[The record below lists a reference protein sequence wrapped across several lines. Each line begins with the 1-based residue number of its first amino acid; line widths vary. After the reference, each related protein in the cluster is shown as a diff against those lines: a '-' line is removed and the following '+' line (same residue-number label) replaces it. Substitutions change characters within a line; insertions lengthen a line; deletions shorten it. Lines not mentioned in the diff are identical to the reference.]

1 MKYLFAAFNYDTDQK
16 ILSHEKTPIE
26 ITKKNHEL
34 LHYLLAN
41 PKRLISRDEL
51 IDHVWNGRV
60 VTNNTIDQCILKLR
74 KTLNQVHPGDY
85 IESVYGQGIRFL
97 PKISVGTETNNH
109 HPSNFSKVLW
119 VVLVA
124 AALGLLLMWLIYQ
137 QRDQSTDRTPNT
149 STSIDVVSQSTINST
164 QGKDAWL
171 LDGAKVYLPHLINQH
186 PNHQAKNTRFQSTS
200 ASESRTLAIDVVPP
214 EGATLV
220 LISELKQHHS
230 EQNNIALFHANLA
243 IQDGDITL
251 ANNQFSSNQL
261 TQLFPQM
268 VAWMNQQLGH
278 EQTVEPPVS
287 DIFTDDEYALQ
298 SFLKAQSAQVSG
310 DSQQALVYLQT
321 AVEQDPDFKM
331 AWYEMAIALRKQADP
346 RKAIGILNAIHTN
359 DNPLAFRVS
368 LVKAQ
373 CLDTLGEFNAAE
385 TAYQQALKYAQANN
399 NNRQMAAVYI
409 SQAILWRKTKQFNQ
423 AEVAL
428 QEAMVITDAI
438 QQPHLYGT
446 IMSTYAKL
454 AREIHQPDMAIETAE
469 HAIKAFQS
477 AGDLRYQMQAKT
489 TLASILRQQNRFKE
503 AEQLVKE
510 SLFHAEQLKH
520 RRGISDNRTKLAR
533 IYQQTGRFRLAHE
546 QWQKVLALNAE
557 IELYGNTADAYLWLL
572 KLHFAENNLAQAD
585 IDIKM
590 LQQLFTEHPNNA
602 IRTLMNEAQL
612 LLALKMEDVDQAS
625 QYLRE
630 LEANN
635 HPLLAVYQ
643 GDLAQLNDKFEAAEM
658 HYLNAV
664 DQFESDQRPDRLAMV
679 LNRLNAL
686 YLFIQPGKLSTNLIK
701 TEQTNPFI
709 YPMQKYQAQAAAADG
724 KHIHAISL
732 LEELK
737 LKAGDYWQYPEQLLL
752 EQIQSDARSQ

>member
-1 MKYLFAAFNYDTDQK
+1 MKYQFAAFSYDLDQK
-16 ILSHEKTPIE
+16 ILSYGSKPIE

-34 LHYLLAN
+34 LHHLLSN
-41 PKRLISRDEL
+41 PNRLISRDEL
-51 IDHVWNGRV
+51 IDCVWHGRV

-74 KTLNQVHPGDY
+74 KSLNQAAPGEY

-97 PKISVGTETNNH
+97 PAITTHDQNNEH
-109 HPSNFSKVLW
+109 HSFNPIKVFW
-119 VVLVA
+119 VILTA
-124 AALGLLLMWLIYQ
+124 AALGLLLMWFIYRQ
-137 QRDQSTDRTPNT
+137 VDQSPERIPTT
-149 STSIDVVSQSTINST
+149 STSIDVVSQSTINTT
-164 QGKDAWL
+164 QPKGAWL
-171 LDGAKVYLPHLINQH
+171 LDGAKVYLPYLINQH
-186 PNHQAKNTRFQSTS
+186 PNHQAKNIRFLTPANKQPRS
-200 ASESRTLAIDVVPP
+200 LAINVVPP
-214 EGATLV
+214 EGTTLM
-220 LISELKQHHS
+220 LIVNL
-230 EQNNIALFHANLA
+230 EQMQAEKSDAALYQASLA
-243 IQDGDITL
+243 IRDGDITV
-251 ANNQFSSNQL
+251 ASNQLTGNQL

-278 EQTVEPPVS
+278 EQGFELPVS
-287 DIFTDDEYALQ
+287 DVFTADEFALQ
-298 SFLKAQSAQVSG
+298 SFLKAQSSQASG

-321 AVEQDPDFKM
+321 AVEQDPEFKM

-346 RKAIGILNAIHTN
+346 RKAIGILNAIQTN
-359 DNPLAFRVS
+359 DNPLAFKVA

-373 CLDTLGEFNAAE
+373 CLDTIGEFSAAE
-385 TAYQQALKYAQANN
+385 AAYQLALKYASANN
-399 NNRQMAAVYI
+399 NLRQQASVFI

-446 IMSTYAKL
+446 ILSTYAKL
-454 AREIHQPDMAIETAE
+454 AREIHQPDMAIEMAE

-546 QWQKVLALNAE
+546 EWQKVLALNAE

-630 LEANN
+630 LEAIN

-643 GDLAQLNDKFEAAEM
+643 GDLAQLNDKYEAAEL
-658 HYLNAV
+658 HYLKAME
-664 DQFESDQRPDRLAMV
+664 QFESDQRPDRLAMV

-686 YLFIQPGKLSTNLIK
+686 YLLNQPEKLVANLIK
-701 TEQTNPFI
+701 TEQAQPFI
-709 YPMQKYQAQAAAADG
+709 YPIQKYQAQAAAAEG
-724 KHIHAISL
+724 KYIHAISL

-737 LKAGDYWQYPEQLLL
+737 LKAGDYWQYPEQLIL
-752 EQIQSDARSQ
+752 EQIQSDASSQ